1 MDNIIKVTERNDTFV
16 VDSRIIADSL
26 DIQHKNLIETIRK
39 HQNKIESDFGRVTFE
54 TLPFETTGGVQN
66 INIAYLTEDQTLFI
80 ATLSRNTNRV
90 IEFKSAL
97 VKAFQL
103 ARKQASPLQELSRK
117 EILQLA
123 LKAEEEKEILLQQ
136 KLLLEKTAQQQAPK
150 VIYYDEVLQSDS
162 AHLTTL
168 IAKELGMS
176 AKTLNKELK
185 QRKIIINVSGS
196 WVLSAKYQNLEFTK
210 TKTYT
215 FTDAN
220 GKPQT
225 SIQTLWTE
233 KGRKFIHDLFKVK
246 ALTL

>member
-1 MDNIIKVTERNDTFV
+1 MDNIIKVTEREGKQLVSARELYDF
-16 VDSRIIADSL
+16 L
-26 DIQHKNLIETIRK
+26 DIKERFSKWILRMFDYGFKIHEDYTPYQMVHPLNNQQQDDYVLTLDCAKEISMIQRTDKGKQARMYFIECERRLK
-39 HQNKIESDFGRVTFE
+39 
-54 TLPFETTGGVQN
+54 
-66 INIAYLTEDQTLFI
+66 
-80 ATLSRNTNRV
+80 
-90 IEFKSAL
+90 
-97 VKAFQL
+97 
-103 ARKQASPLQELSRK
+103 ASPLQELSRK

-246 ALTL
+246 TLTL